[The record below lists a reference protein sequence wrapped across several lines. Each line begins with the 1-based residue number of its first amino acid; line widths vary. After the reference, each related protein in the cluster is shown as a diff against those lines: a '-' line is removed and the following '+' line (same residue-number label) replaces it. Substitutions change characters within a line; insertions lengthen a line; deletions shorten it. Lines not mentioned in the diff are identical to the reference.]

1 MSISITSAAGATAW
15 GKAVVAVVGVLAVGM
30 GAAAGS
36 FLIAG
41 RVDAVGG
48 GASYVPATAPFYVEL
63 RLNASAEQDAALREV
78 LAHFPPIDGLDL
90 DTALYDQLGAH
101 IDEMLAEED
110 TDLSW
115 AADVAPWFDGRVA
128 FAVLDIPVEAM
139 SGELPAGAEQAPPMV
154 ALLGVSDRAAAETSI
169 ERLLAEAD
177 DTLTFTEQD
186 HAGITIHA
194 AGDGGAYALAADQ
207 LLLAPR
213 AQDIV
218 TALDAHADASSTVA
232 ELDEIETLTDALPDD
247 WLAFALY
254 DLRGVMAAA
263 LESAAADEPEMATTF
278 GTLFES
284 QPLRGAM
291 AFGADGDRLAFDV
304 ATDPPAGDLAVDNV
318 DRGLA
323 DEIPADAIYYS
334 EGGNLGASF
343 ASVIGPMKDAMAATP
358 EGEEQIATVEAALGA
373 DLEDLVS
380 WIEDGAMAMGVE
392 NGEPYAGLL
401 LVPNDVD
408 AAERRLSQLSSFAT
422 LAALDPESG
431 VTVQEAEVGSQTIT
445 IIRWQDAGGL
455 SDEMLPVPAGVT
467 VQYTVTDDR
476 AIIGFGESFVTRVL
490 TMDAGDSLGSV
501 ARFSDA
507 IAELGG
513 ASSTALTWLD
523 LAGARGAIQA
533 AIGPAIATFDPT
545 GEHEAEVL
553 PWLEPLDR
561 LVSVTRLE
569 GTVLVQRGALLVE

>member
-1 MSISITSAAGATAW
+1 MSISITSAAGVTAW
-15 GKAVVAVVGVLAVGM
+15 GKAVVVAVGVLAVGM

-48 GASYVPATAPFYVEL
+48 SASYVPATAPFYVEL

-78 LAHFPPIDGLDL
+78 LGHFPAIDGLDL
-90 DTALYDQLGAH
+90 DTALYDQLGVH
-101 IDEMLAEED
+101 IDEMLADED
-110 TDLSW
+110 TELSW

-177 DTLTFTEQD
+177 DTLSFTEQD
-186 HAGITIHA
+186 YAGITIHA

-232 ELDEIETLTDALPDD
+232 ELDEIETLTEALPDD

-254 DLRGVMAAA
+254 DLRDVMAAA

-278 GTLFES
+278 GTLFQS

-304 ATDPPAGDLAVDNV
+304 ATDPPTGDLAVDNV

-323 DEIPADAIYYS
+323 DEIPSDAIYYS
-334 EGGNLGASF
+334 EAGNLGASF

-380 WIEDGAMAMGVE
+380 WIDDGAMAMGVE

-445 IIRWQDAGGL
+445 TIRWQDAGGL

-523 LAGARGAIQA
+523 LAGARDAIQA
-533 AIGPAIATFDPT
+533 AMGPAIGTFDPT
-545 GEHEAEVL
+545 GEYEAQVL